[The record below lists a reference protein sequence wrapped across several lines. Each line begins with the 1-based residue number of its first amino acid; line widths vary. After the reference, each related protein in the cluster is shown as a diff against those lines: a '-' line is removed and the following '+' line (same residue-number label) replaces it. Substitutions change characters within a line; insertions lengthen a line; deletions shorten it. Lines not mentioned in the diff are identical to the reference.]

1 MPRKSAPSLPPLPP
15 PQDALSF
22 AYQHPFSQYRDT
34 WRIFRI
40 MSEFIEG
47 YQFLNSFDRA
57 VTVLGS
63 ARLHDPH
70 QRWYREAREL
80 GRLLAKNKYVTVTGG
95 GPGIM
100 EAANRGAKEARG
112 ESVGLNIELPH
123 EQKINQFVQKS
134 TAFHYFFTRKVML
147 TAPSRAFVYFP
158 GGFGTLDELFEAY
171 DNMSIG
177 KMPTAPIILFGHE
190 YWDPIVRF
198 LHDQAKG
205 KIKAISSKV
214 LAQLQVVDTPKEAIA
229 IINAQA
235 ETAPLCELSH
245 NLFDCGSNINWR
257 IFRIMAELVDG
268 FEFLTT
274 IKNDITVLGSR
285 HVSTASPYYEAA
297 YHLGRELARK
307 KFTVVS
313 SGGAGVMEAVSK
325 GVRDVGGEPV
335 GITMKFNGE
344 EQVNQ
349 YIHKSVSFE
358 FPFTRKVI
366 LTAPSQAF
374 VFFPGSLGTLHEL
387 FELLTLQQNNKMARV
402 PIVLFD
408 TKYWGPM
415 VQFLRESLAD
425 TYHTISPADLKLI
438 TVVDSIDA
446 IMAIVGKQPKKKKTP
461 RV

>member
-1 MPRKSAPSLPPLPP
+1 MPRTSAPSLPSLPP
-15 PQDALSF
+15 PQDAMSF

-63 ARLHDPH
+63 ARLRDPRE
-70 QRWYREAREL
+70 RWYREAREL
-80 GRLLAKNKYVTVTGG
+80 GRLLAKNKLVTVTGG

-100 EAANRGAKEARG
+100 EAANRGAKEGHG
-112 ESVGLNIELPH
+112 ESVGLNIELPR
-123 EQKINQFVQKS
+123 EQRVNPYVLKS

-147 TAPSRAFVYFP
+147 TAPARAFVYFP
-158 GGFGTLDELFEAY
+158 GGFGTLDELFEVY
-171 DNMSIG
+171 DNMNIG
-177 KMPTAPIILFGHE
+177 KMPTAPIILFGHAF
-190 YWDPIVRF
+190 WDPVVTF
-198 LHDQAKG
+198 LRTQAKG
-205 KIKAISSKV
+205 KIKAISAKV
-214 LAQLQVVDTPKEAIA
+214 LAQLQVVDSAKEALE
-229 IINAQA
+229 IIKSQSVKV
-235 ETAPLCELSH
+235 PLCELSH

-274 IKNDITVLGSR
+274 LKNDITVLGSR

-297 YHLGRELARK
+297 YHLGRELSRK
-307 KFTVVS
+307 KYTVVS

-325 GVRDVGGEPV
+325 GSRDVGGKPV
-335 GITMKFNGE
+335 GITFKFNGE

-349 YIHKSVSFE
+349 YVDRSVAFE

-402 PIVLFD
+402 PIILYD
-408 TKYWGPM
+408 RAYWGPLVEYM
-415 VQFLRESLAD
+415 RDSLAG
-425 TYHTISPADLKLI
+425 TFGTIALEDLKLM
-438 TVVDSIDA
+438 TVVDTIDDVLQQ
-446 IMAIVGKQPKKKKTP
+446 IVPKKVKKAKE
-461 RV
+461 V

>member
-1 MPRKSAPSLPPLPP
+1 
-15 PQDALSF
+15 
-22 AYQHPFSQYRDT
+22 
-34 WRIFRI
+34 

-70 QRWYREAREL
+70 HRWYREAREL
-80 GRLLAKNKYVTVTGG
+80 GKLLAKNKFVTVTGG

-123 EQKINQFVQKS
+123 EQRINPYVGKS

-171 DNMSIG
+171 DNMNIG
-177 KMPTAPIILFGHE
+177 KMPAAPLILIGRE
-190 YWDPIVRF
+190 YWEPIVRF
-198 LHDQAKG
+198 LTQQAKG
-205 KIKAISSKV
+205 KIHAITPKI
-214 LAQLQVVDTPKEAIA
+214 LAQLQVVDSAKEAIE
-229 IINAQA
+229 IIKKQNVS
-235 ETAPLCELSH
+235 APLCELSH

-274 IKNDITVLGSR
+274 LSNDVTVLGSGE
-285 HVSTASPYYEAA
+285 VSTASPYYEAA
-297 YHLGRELARK
+297 YHLGRELSSK
-307 KFTVVS
+307 KYTVVS
-313 SGGAGVMEAVSK
+313 TGGMGVMEAVSK
-325 GVRDVGGEPV
+325 GSRDVGGNPV
-335 GITMKFNGE
+335 GITIKFNGE
-344 EQVNQ
+344 ERVNQ

-374 VFFPGSLGTLHEL
+374 VFFPGALGTLHEL

-402 PIVLFD
+402 PIILYD
-408 TKYWGPM
+408 TAYWGPM
-415 VQFLRESLAD
+415 VAFMRDVLAE
-425 TYHTISPADLKLI
+425 TFQTISVSDLKLI
-438 TVVDSIDA
+438 TVVDSVEEVLA
-446 IMAIVGKQPKKKKTP
+446 VLAKKTMKKP
-461 RV
+461 KTKKL